1 MFSRLSIALFLAV
14 LAVMPPLAEGSN
26 SVSRKTREETFRA
39 VWETVRDRYFDPA
52 FGGLDWNAV
61 GRETKPK
68 ALDAPSDEAFY
79 EVLQGMVDRLGQS
92 HFRVLP
98 PSWIGTKHLSRKGVA
113 SAGIEITE
121 AGGEVLVWRMREG
134 ATPDGLRPGCVL
146 RGVAG
151 VSLGELR
158 DDVRAQ
164 SKGKATGNY
173 VFHEAVEALL
183 TGGAGDTVEVR
194 YTCGAAKGGAAK
206 EMSAELPLRYS
217 QRERSESFGFMPSME
232 TDFGVKR
239 LPGGILAIRF
249 NLFVMSLLPRI
260 REAVKQ
266 ASTDGTR
273 GIVFDVRGNPG
284 GIGAMANG
292 IAGYLVSKQAS
303 MGVMKLR
310 GAELKFLAFPQEGAF
325 MGPVAVL
332 VDRNSASTSEI
343 FAAGLQ
349 EMGRAIVVG
358 ERSMGAALP
367 SYIVDLPSGALLQ
380 YAAADFATPK
390 GARIEGKGVTP
401 DIPVSLTAESLL
413 AGEDLPLEAA
423 RATLD
428 RKAPPAGGS
437 GSGSSGS
444 GGIIVTGE

>member
-1 MFSRLSIALFLAV
+1 MLSRLSFALFLAV
-14 LAVMPPLAEGSN
+14 LAALPISAGESN
-26 SVSRKTREETFRA
+26 SVSRKIREETFRA

-52 FGGLDWNAV
+52 FGGLDWDAV

-68 ALDAPSDEAFY
+68 AINAPTDEAFY
-79 EVLQGMVDRLGQS
+79 ESLQEMVDRLGQS

-98 PSWIGTKHLSRKGVA
+98 PTWIGTKHLNRRGAA

-121 AGGEVLVWRMREG
+121 ASGRVLVWRMREPAVAG
-134 ATPDGLRPGCVL
+134 GLRPGCTL
-146 RGVAG
+146 LDISGT
-151 VSLGELR
+151 SLR
-158 DDVRAQ
+158 DLRAQIRAQ
-164 SKGKATGNY
+164 SKGAAAGNFLY
-173 VFHEAVEALL
+173 HEAVETLL
-183 TGGAGDTVEVR
+183 TGRAGDQVKVR
-194 YTCGAAKGGAAK
+194 FTCGAP
-206 EMSAELPLRYS
+206 EELSAEVPLRYS

-232 TDFGVKR
+232 TDFEVKR
-239 LPGGILAIRF
+239 LSRGIISIRF

-266 ASTDGTR
+266 AATDGTR

-303 MGVMKLR
+303 LGVMKMR
-310 GAELKFLAFPQEGAF
+310 GTELKFLAFPQDGAF
-325 MGPVAVL
+325 LGPVAVL

-367 SYIVDLPSGALLQ
+367 SYIVDLPNGALLQ
-380 YAAADFATPK
+380 YAAADFVTPK
-390 GARIEGKGVTP
+390 GVRIEGKGVAP
-401 DIPVSLTAESLL
+401 DIAVSLSAESLL

-423 RATLD
+423 RAALD
-428 RKAPPAGGS
+428 RMAPATS
-437 GSGSSGS
+437 GPGNP
-444 GGIIVTGE
+444 GITVTGE